1 MKGDT
6 MHNGRNR
13 NDPDG
18 IMFAEDVLRKS
29 KELLEEL
36 LQQRS
41 ILISTLSEAYEH
53 LDKQSPNIREAL
65 ALINSAL
72 IMLDELPLGGS
83 KI

>member
-1 MKGDT
+1 

-53 LDKQSPNIREAL
+53 LDKQSPNIHEAL

-83 KI
+83 NI